1 MLLSTFT
8 CALSLAT
15 LTHAPEP
22 IKVMV
27 VGTFH
32 MAGGRDM
39 VNPNVKDILEP
50 RRQREVL
57 ELVDRLAVFKP
68 TKIGVESVFGT
79 DTVQKRLD
87 ALRAGKYEFS
97 RSEIDQ
103 VALRVAMKSG
113 LNEIYGID
121 WKKDMD
127 IQGTLDH
134 AETTGQPHIKQK
146 AFEFVQGKLM
156 PMVAK
161 MESMTLTQIFHD
173 GNLPSLDRDSHSMY
187 QVLAE
192 VGRGGDY
199 RGADLI
205 AGWYERNLKI
215 AVNIRRIAKPG
226 DRIFILIGAGHCKLL
241 RDFLSETP
249 GFEVESPV
257 PYLK

>member
-1 MLLSTFT
+1 
-8 CALSLAT
+8 
-15 LTHAPEP
+15 
-22 IKVMV
+22 MV

-39 VNPNVKDILEP
+39 VNPNVKDIMEP
-50 RRQREVL
+50 RRQREVI
-57 ELVDRLAVFKP
+57 ELVERLSKFKP
-68 TKIGVESVFGT
+68 TKIGVESVYGS

-87 ALRAGKYEFS
+87 ALREGNYDFT

-113 LNEIYGID
+113 LTQIHGID

-127 IQGTLDH
+127 IQGALDH
-134 AETTGQPHIKQK
+134 SEKIGQTHIKQK
-146 AFEFVQGKLM
+146 ASEFVQRKLM

-161 MESMTLTQIFHD
+161 MESMSLTQIFHD
-173 GNLPSLDRDSHSMY
+173 GNLPTLDYDSHAMY

-192 VGRGGDY
+192 VGKGEDY

-215 AVNIRRIAKPG
+215 AVNIRRIAKPS
-226 DRIFILIGAGHCKLL
+226 DRIFVLIGAGHCKLL
-241 RDFLSETP
+241 REFLSETP
-249 GFEVESPV
+249 GFEVVSPL